1 MKERIEVQA
10 PPSKSLSHRAVI
22 AASLAVGES
31 RLHGVLESQD
41 LERTR
46 ACMQAAGAHIERLAP
61 GQYHITGAN
70 GTPAG
75 GSVDTTGPVEI
86 DVGESGTTC
95 RLLTAVL
102 AVGTGDFRIFGRG
115 RMHERPIAELVD
127 VLRQKGA
134 TVDYLEQEGC
144 PPLLLRA
151 SGLLGG
157 EAEISME
164 ESSQYLSGLLL
175 AAPLARRPLTVAV
188 GGEKAVSWP
197 YVGLTLQTME
207 LFGAESQLEV
217 LRDDTWQLEDWR
229 GRQQVVP
236 GRMRFRV
243 PYGMYLGR
251 ELTVEGDWSNASYFL
266 AAGALGPQPVTV
278 RNLSPDSQQGDKAIL
293 EILKKMGAAVVWEQ
307 GAVTVMPSPL
317 RGVGL
322 DMGACPDLVPTVAV
336 LAAFANGETQ
346 IGNVAHLRIKESDR
360 LEAVA
365 GILRQAGAEVQVLSD
380 GLQIDPLLQDPDLS
394 APFSACDDH
403 RMAMSAS
410 LLGLK
415 KGRQVRLDNPDCVA
429 KSFPGFWEL
438 WESVA
443 RGAK

>member
-1 MKERIEVQA
+1 MTRTIEVQA

-22 AASLAVGES
+22 TASLAVGQS
-31 RLHGVLESQD
+31 RLHGVLESDD
-41 LERTR
+41 LQRTR
-46 ACMQAAGAHIERLAP
+46 ECMQAAGARIERLGP
-61 GQYHITGAN
+61 GEYQVSGVN

-75 GSVDTTGPVEI
+75 GSVDTTGAVDI

-127 VLRQKGA
+127 VLRSKGA
-134 TVDYLEQEGC
+134 TVEYLEQEGC

-151 SGLLGG
+151 NGLLGG
-157 EAEISME
+157 EVGIGME

-188 GGEKAVSWP
+188 TGERGVSWP
-197 YVGLTLQTME
+197 YVGLTLATME
-207 LFGAESQLEV
+207 RFGASTRLEV
-217 LRDDTWQLEDWR
+217 LDNGDWQPADWR
-229 GRQQVVP
+229 GCKDVLP
-236 GRMRFRV
+236 GRMRFHV
-243 PYGMYLGR
+243 PYGMYMGR

-266 AAGALGPQPVTV
+266 AAGAIGPRPVTV
-278 RNLSPDSQQGDKAIL
+278 RNLAPESQQGDRAIL
-293 EILKKMGAAVVWEQ
+293 DILKKMGAAVVWEQ

-336 LAAFANGETQ
+336 LAAFAQGETV
-346 IGNVAHLRIKESDR
+346 ITNVAHLKIKESDR
-360 LEAVA
+360 LEGTAA
-365 GILRQAGAEVQVLSD
+365 NLRQAGAEVQVLDD
-380 GLQIDPLLQDPDLS
+380 GLRIEPLLSNPDLS
-394 APFSACDDH
+394 GTFSACDDH
-403 RMAMSAS
+403 RMAMSAA
-410 LLGLK
+410 LFGL
-415 KGRQVRLDNPDCVA
+415 RQRRSVQLDNPGCVA

-438 WESVA
+438 WKTVT
-443 RGAK
+443 G

>member
-1 MKERIEVQA
+1 
-10 PPSKSLSHRAVI
+10 
-22 AASLAVGES
+22 VGES

-46 ACMQAAGAHIERLAP
+46 DCMQAAGACIERLAP
-61 GQYHITGAN
+61 GEYAVIGAN

-75 GSVDTTGPVEI
+75 GSADTTGPVDI

-127 VLRQKGA
+127 VLRTKGA
-134 TVDYLEQEGC
+134 TVEYLEKEGC

-157 EAEISME
+157 EAVISME

-207 LFGAESQLEV
+207 LFGTASQLEV
-217 LRDDTWQLEDWR
+217 LQQGEWQPEDWR
-229 GRQQVVP
+229 SRQQVIP
-236 GRMRFRV
+236 GRMRFHV
-243 PYGMYLGR
+243 PYGMYMGR

-266 AAGALGPQPVTV
+266 AAGAVGPRPVRV

-293 EILKKMGAAVVWEQ
+293 DILKRMGAAVVWEQ

-317 RGVGL
+317 RGVGV

-336 LAAFANGETQ
+336 LAAFAQGETQ

-365 GILRQAGAEVQVLSD
+365 AILRQAGADVQVLSD
-380 GLQIDPLLQDPDLS
+380 GLHIEPLLGAPDLS
-394 APFSACDDH
+394 QPFSACDDH

-415 KGRQVRLDNPDCVA
+415 GGKQVQLDNPACVA

-438 WESVA
+438 WENVV
-443 RGAK
+443 RGGK